1 MSATGSVIAQFETA
15 DGERTGPQLDVPLG
29 TTPAELAVIVNELLR
44 NDEAVP
50 YAFYV
55 AEEEVSTSL
64 AAAIGGA
71 STEQAVRV
79 VYVPQAVFSV
89 VPSRAARRRCGPRG
103 PIVSAQFAPGGKL
116 LATGAGDHTVRL
128 WDVLTETP
136 KACCARTPT
145 GCSRSR
151 GRRAAA
157 ICSPAART
165 ARWRCGRRRLG
176 GTASARA
183 QSSSTRSRGALHRDD
198 AAGACARFACPRL
211 YGAAVGARDGAAGAH
226 AVGARRLGV
235 ERAVGGDGLLFT
247 GSHTAPSRC
256 GRRPTKLRAHPRR
269 PQPLGE
275 LPRALDG
282 RRAAHRRATTAAPRP
297 PTRRRRRRRRRSG
310 RRAAQPRRRAAR
322 LRLRRLHALPVGA
335 GGVEKAVARLTGHVQ
350 LVNCVA
356 FARRQLL
363 ASGSF
368 DGAVRLWAAR
378 TGKFVATLRGHVG
391 AVYQV
396 SWSGD
401 ARLLASGSKDSTLK
415 VWDARTRKLRED
427 LPGHADEVYAVDWS
441 PDGRH
446 VASAGKDRNLKMW
459 RA

>member
-1 MSATGSVIAQFETA
+1 M
-15 DGERTGPQLDVPLG
+15 L
-29 TTPAELAVIVNELLR
+29 
-44 NDEAVP
+44 
-50 YAFYV
+50 YV
-55 AEEEVSTSL
+55 AEEEVSSSL

-79 VYVPQAVFSV
+79 VYVPQAVFRV
-89 VPSRAARRRCGPRG
+89 RAVTRCTSTLPGHAS

-136 KACCARTPT
+136 KATL
-145 GCSRSR
+145 
-151 GRRAAA
+151 RAHSDWVLA
-157 ICSPAART
+157 IAWSP
-165 ARWRCGRRRLG
+165 CGRYLLSG
-176 GTASARA
+176 GKDGTVAVWATSDLAAPQRTIRA
-183 QSSSTRSRGALHRDD
+183 HKKFINALAWEPLHRGD
-198 AAGACARFACPRL
+198 AAGACVASRRRP
-211 YGAAVGARDGAAGAH
+211 DGTVAG
-226 AVGARRLGV
+226 
-235 ERAVGGDGLLFT
+235 ERATGRPVLTRRGTPTRCRAGWGGDGLLFT
-247 GSHTAPSRC
+247 GSHDRTVKVGGVEEA
-256 GRRPTKLRAHPRR
+256 RAHPRR
-269 PQPLGE
+269 PRPLGE
-275 LPRALDG
+275 LLALDG
-282 RRAAHRRATTAAPRP
+282 RRAAHRRARPPRRRP
-297 PTRRRRRRRRRSG
+297 PTRRRRRRRRRRV
-310 RRAAQPRRRAAR
+310 RRAARPRRRRAPR
-322 LRLRRLHALPVGA
+322 LRLRRLHAFPA
-335 GGVEKAVARLTGHVQ
+335 PARRTVARLTGHVQ

-356 FARRQLL
+356 FSPDAQLL

-401 ARLLASGSKDSTLK
+401 ARLIASGSKDSTLK

-446 VASAGKDRNLKMW
+446 VASGGKDRNLKMC
-459 RA
+459 A